1 MLPFRTHALIDADK
15 VSECMHRLVRGA
27 HGHFERTYVSAVRYP
42 ESQPQGWLTRASQ
55 ASRMTSR
62 TCASARTCLAQPHL
76 ANPRRAILHFGF
88 RGRSPGDIWA
98 KSRPFP
104 AP

>member
-1 MLPFRTHALIDADK
+1 
-15 VSECMHRLVRGA
+15 
-27 HGHFERTYVSAVRYP
+27 
-42 ESQPQGWLTRASQ
+42 
-55 ASRMTSR
+55 MTSR
-62 TCASARTCLAQPHL
+62 MCASAPTCLAQPHL

-104 AP
+104 APYGVISSGILPTLMAYAAQPLRRTALVTSPAFIQDF